1 MKRLTQLEFINSC
14 LEKHGSRYDYSL
26 VEYKNLRSKI
36 NIICREHGI
45 FIQSPKRHKEG
56 QGCPRCHCN
65 KNLTKE
71 EFINLCKNKN
81 EYDYSLINKEIIRSD
96 DYIKIIDINS
106 ELVYLQLSD
115 NHKNGI
121 RPTKIESKSL
131 INKLS
136 TIHNNKYDYII
147 EKETYYSTDKIK
159 IVNKLTSDIFDYR
172 VDKHLKGMSPNK
184 VTLNLFLYKS
194 KEKHNDRYDYS
205 LIKEVNGNSDKV
217 DIICKDH
224 GIFKQSVSN
233 HMNSGHGCPICIGK
247 GKWSNNV
254 LISEFNKV
262 HFNIYD
268 YSKINFNGVDN
279 KVDIICKEHG
289 LFQQN
294 IHKHLIGQGCPE
306 CKQNSKGE
314 EYIKNYL
321 ERNKIK
327 YIRQKSF
334 QNCKYI
340 NKLNFDFYLPDMN
353 TCLEFD
359 GIQHFKP
366 IKEFGGEKEFNLI
379 LKRDECKNKW
389 CFENNVNLIRIRYDE
404 FDKISE
410 ILDEKLQLFVNKK

>member
-1 MKRLTQLEFINSC
+1 MGKITNDEFIKIC
-14 LEKHGSRYDYSL
+14 IEKHGDRYDYSL
-26 VEYKNLRSKI
+26 VEYKNMRSKI
-36 NIICREHGI
+36 SIICKNHDI
-45 FIQSPKRHKEG
+45 FFQNSRNHKNG
-56 QGCPRCHCN
+56 QGCPRCYGN
-65 KNLTKE
+65 RNLTKE
-71 EFINLCKNKN
+71 EFINLCKNKS
-81 EYDYSLINKEIIRSD
+81 EYDYSLID
-96 DYIKIIDINS
+96 DKIIKIKGLIKVIDKSTGLIYQQFAS
-106 ELVYLQLSD
+106 HHLEGL
-115 NHKNGI
+115 K
-121 RPTKIESKSL
+121 PTKIESNSL

-136 TIHNNKYDYII
+136 VIHDNKFDYII

-159 IVNKLTSDIFDYR
+159 IVNKITNDIFEYR
-172 VDKHLKGMSPNK
+172 VDRHLKGMSPNK
-184 VTLNLFLYKS
+184 VTLNLFIYKS
-194 KEKHNDRYDYS
+194 KERHNNKYDYS

-224 GIFKQSVSN
+224 GIFNQSVSN

-247 GKWSNNV
+247 GKWNNKV

-262 HFNIYD
+262 HFNLYD
-268 YSKINFNGVDN
+268 YSKINFEGVIR

-289 LFQQN
+289 IFTQN
-294 IHKHLIGQGCPE
+294 IHKHLKGQGCPE

-334 QNCKYI
+334 DDCKYI

-359 GIQHFKP
+359 GLQHFEP
-366 IKEFGGEKEFNLI
+366 VKEFGGEKEFYLI

-389 CFENNVNLIRIRYDE
+389 CIENRVSLIRIRYDE

-410 ILDEKLQLFVNKK
+410 ILDEKLQFNCK

>member
-1 MKRLTQLEFINSC
+1 MGKITTNNFIKSC
-14 LEKHGSRYDYSL
+14 IERHGDRYDYSL
-26 VEYKNLRSKI
+26 VEYKNMRSKVS
-36 NIICREHGI
+36 IICNDHGV
-45 FIQSPKRHKEG
+45 FFQNPKNHRDG
-56 QGCPRCHCN
+56 QGCPKCYGNR
-65 KNLTKE
+65 NLTKE

-81 EYDYSLINKEIIRSD
+81 YYDYSLID
-96 DYIKIIDINS
+96 DKIIKIKSLIKVIDKSTGLIYQQFATHH
-106 ELVYLQLSD
+106 LDGL
-115 NHKNGI
+115 K
-121 RPTKIESKSL
+121 PTKIESKSL
-131 INKLS
+131 ITKLS
-136 TIHNNKYDYII
+136 IIHNNKFDYII

-159 IVNKLTSDIFDYR
+159 IVNKLTNDIFEYR
-172 VDKHLKGMSPNK
+172 VDRHLQGMSPNK

-217 DIICKDH
+217 DIICNDH

-247 GKWSNNV
+247 GKWSNDV

-262 HFNIYD
+262 HFDLYD
-268 YSKINFNGVDN
+268 YSKINFEGVDI
-279 KVDIICKEHG
+279 KVGIICKEHG
-289 LFQQN
+289 IFSQN
-294 IHKHLIGQGCPE
+294 IHKHLKGQGCPE

-321 ERNKIK
+321 ERNQIK

-334 QNCKYI
+334 DDCKYI
-340 NKLNFDFYLPDMN
+340 NRLNFDFYLSDMN

-359 GIQHFKP
+359 GLQHFEP
-366 IKEFGGEKEFNLI
+366 VKEFGGEKEFDLI

-389 CFENNVNLIRIRYDE
+389 CIENKVNLIRIRFDE

-410 ILDEKLQLFVNKK
+410 ILDEKLQFICK

>member
-1 MKRLTQLEFINSC
+1 MRKLTNDEFIKIC
-14 LEKHGSRYDYSL
+14 IEKHGDRYDYSL
-26 VEYKNLRSKI
+26 VEYKNMRSKI
-36 NIICREHGI
+36 SIICKNHDI
-45 FIQSPKRHKEG
+45 FVQNSRNHKNG
-56 QGCPRCHCN
+56 QGCPRCYGN
-65 KNLTKE
+65 RNLTKE
-71 EFINLCKNKN
+71 EFINLCKNKS
-81 EYDYSLINKEIIRSD
+81 EYDYSLIDDEIIK
-96 DYIKIIDINS
+96 IKGLIKVIDKSTGLIYQQFAS
-106 ELVYLQLSD
+106 HHLEGL
-115 NHKNGI
+115 K
-121 RPTKIESKSL
+121 PTKIESNSL

-136 TIHNNKYDYII
+136 VIHDNKFDYII

-159 IVNKLTSDIFDYR
+159 IVNKITNDIFEYR
-172 VDKHLKGMSPNK
+172 VDRHLKGMSPNK
-184 VTLNLFLYKS
+184 VTLNLFIYKS
-194 KEKHNDRYDYS
+194 KERHNNKYDYS

-224 GIFKQSVSN
+224 GIFNQSVSN

-247 GKWSNNV
+247 GKWNNKV

-262 HFNIYD
+262 HFNLYD
-268 YSKINFNGVDN
+268 YSKINFEGVVR

-289 LFQQN
+289 IFTQN
-294 IHKHLIGQGCPE
+294 IHKHLKGQGCPE

-334 QNCKYI
+334 DDCKYI

-359 GIQHFKP
+359 GLQHFEP
-366 IKEFGGEKEFNLI
+366 VKEFGGEKEFYLI

-389 CFENNVNLIRIRYDE
+389 CIENRVSLIRIRYDE

-410 ILDEKLQLFVNKK
+410 ILDEKLQFNCK

>member
-1 MKRLTQLEFINSC
+1 MKRLTQEEFIKSC
-14 LEKHGSRYDYSL
+14 IEKHGSRYDYSL
-26 VEYKNLRSKI
+26 VEYTKISSKI
-36 NIICREHGI
+36 SIICKDHGF
-45 FIQSPKRHKEG
+45 FIQNAKNHRDG
-56 QGCPRCHCN
+56 QGCPKCYGNR
-65 KNLTKE
+65 NLTKE
-71 EFINLCKNKN
+71 EFINLCKNKSK
-81 EYDYSLINKEIIRSD
+81 YDYSLIEDNKI
-96 DYIKIIDINS
+96 IKIKGLLKVIDKSTGLI
-106 ELVYLQLSD
+106 YQQFA
-115 NHKNGI
+115 NHHLDGLK
-121 RPTKIESKSL
+121 PTKIESKSL
-131 INKLS
+131 VNKLS
-136 TIHNNKYDYII
+136 IIHNNKFDYII
-147 EKETYYSTDKIK
+147 EKKTYYSTDKIK
-159 IVNKLTSDIFDYR
+159 IVNKLTTDIFEYR
-172 VDKHLKGMSPNK
+172 VDRHLQGMSPNK

-247 GKWSNNV
+247 GKWSNDV

-262 HFNIYD
+262 HFDLYD
-268 YSKINFNGVDN
+268 YSKINFEGIDN

-289 LFQQN
+289 IFSQN
-294 IHKHLIGQGCPE
+294 IHKHLKGQGCPE

-321 ERNKIK
+321 ERNQIK

-334 QNCKYI
+334 DDCKYI
-340 NKLNFDFYLPDMN
+340 NRLNFDFYLPDMN

-359 GIQHFKP
+359 GLQHFEP
-366 IKEFGGEKEFNLI
+366 VKEFGGEKEFDLI

-389 CFENNVNLIRIRYDE
+389 CIENKVNLIRIRFDE

-410 ILDEKLQLFVNKK
+410 ILDEKLQFICK